1 VPTGT
6 PRPTTTPKPTVTPKP
21 TASPTCALGAKQKE
35 VETALAAIQTYG
47 AITVDGQQSLADC
60 ETIKRFQRRMGISP
74 VDGKAAGTTADV
86 AARIAA
92 TDTTACGAGT
102 QTMACVD
109 LTQQTF
115 YIMKGGAVV
124 LGPTVT
130 RTGMKGFATPAGTF
144 RINDRSTRH
153 WSTPY
158 RVWLPYWQHFY
169 DGDGLHE
176 TTTYIHNKSLGSH
189 GCVNLL
195 HADAVSAYSLLT
207 SGSQVRLYG
216 HRPGT

>member
-1 VPTGT
+1 V
-6 PRPTTTPKPTVTPKP
+6 
-21 TASPTCALGAKQKE
+21 SPTCPQGAKQKE
-35 VETALAAIQTYG
+35 VETALAAVHTYG
-47 AITVDGQQSLADC
+47 AIQVDGKQTLANC

-74 VDGKAAGTTADV
+74 VNGNAAGTTADV

-92 TDTTACGAGT
+92 TDTAACSAGT
-102 QTMACVD
+102 ETMACVD
-109 LTQQTF
+109 LTHQTF
-115 YIMKGGAVV
+115 YIMKGGAVA

-130 RTGMKGFATPAGTF
+130 RTGMNGFATPAGTF
-144 RINDRSTRH
+144 RINGRSTRN

-158 RVWLPYWQHFY
+158 QVWLPYWQNFY
-169 DGDGLHE
+169 NGDGLHE

-195 HADAVSAYSLLT
+195 HSDAVSAYALLT
-207 SGSQVRLYG
+207 QGSQVRLYG